1 MAGNKAKRFLSFN
14 HTTKTY
20 HILQKHTT
28 KTSSSIHCALTDND
42 MLIMVGKRVRGGICH
57 EIHWDA
63 RTKENIWKIMIRRK
77 NIHILHIGT

>member
-20 HILQKHTT
+20 YILQKHTT

-42 MLIMVGKRVRGGICH
+42 MLIMVGKELGEEYV
-57 EIHWDA
+57 
-63 RTKENIWKIMIRRK
+63 TKFIEMQELKKIYER
-77 NIHILHIGT
+77 L